1 MEQLFLTI
9 LNRAVTAG
17 WLVLLVMVL
26 RVVLKKA
33 PRAAHYGL
41 WAIVAV
47 RLLWPGDLLPRAGV
61 SLVPTTEPISGDVL
75 TAAGT
80 AVSGGLPAVGS
91 PAGAA
96 AAETA
101 ARTGQ
106 SLGHIAAV
114 VWLVGMAAMALYLAG
129 SYVRLRV
136 RLRTAVRLEDGC
148 PWDRVQT
155 HTSIRKDFI
164 EETYEVIEAID
175 NDDPVLM
182 CEELGDVMLQTVFHA
197 DIEREAGRFT
207 VEDVL
212 DGITDKLIHRHP
224 HVFGDVKADTSEK
237 VLDNW
242 DKIKKKEK
250 GRDSTTASMKSIPPA
265 LPALMRAQKIGKYA
279 AKAGFDFPDAESAFG
294 KIPEETAEVAELI
307 GGDDRDRLEEELGDL
322 LFAVVNVCRKT
333 GIDAE
338 YALDRANEKFLR
350 RFSHVE
356 DDVCA
361 SGKKISD
368 LEMETLDSIW
378 DRNKA
383 SER

>member
-1 MEQLFLTI
+1 MNNSEIKNRLLTEEHHDFKS
-9 LNRAVTAG
+9 LC
-17 WLVLLVMVL
+17 LLVSLL
-26 RVVLKKA
+26 R
-33 PRAAHYGL
+33 
-41 WAIVAV
+41 
-47 RLLWPGDLLPRAGV
+47 
-61 SLVPTTEPISGDVL
+61 S
-75 TAAGT
+75 
-80 AVSGGLPAVGS
+80 
-91 PAGAA
+91 
-96 AAETA
+96 
-101 ARTGQ
+101 
-106 SLGHIAAV
+106 
-114 VWLVGMAAMALYLAG
+114 
-129 SYVRLRV
+129 
-136 RLRTAVRLEDGC
+136 EDGC

-338 YALDRANEKFLR
+338 YALDRRMRSFFAAFRTLR
-350 RFSHVE
+350 TTCAPPERRYPILKWKHLIRFGTGIRRRKGENHKTNK
-356 DDVCA
+356 DLLPKLLQNTDI
-361 SGKKISD
+361 GDIIS
-368 LEMETLDSIW
+368 
-378 DRNKA
+378 A
-383 SER
+383 V

>member
-1 MEQLFLTI
+1 
-9 LNRAVTAG
+9 
-17 WLVLLVMVL
+17 
-26 RVVLKKA
+26 
-33 PRAAHYGL
+33 
-41 WAIVAV
+41 
-47 RLLWPGDLLPRAGV
+47 
-61 SLVPTTEPISGDVL
+61 
-75 TAAGT
+75 
-80 AVSGGLPAVGS
+80 
-91 PAGAA
+91 
-96 AAETA
+96 
-101 ARTGQ
+101 
-106 SLGHIAAV
+106 
-114 VWLVGMAAMALYLAG
+114 
-129 SYVRLRV
+129 
-136 RLRTAVRLEDGC
+136 
-148 PWDRVQT
+148 
-155 HTSIRKDFI
+155 
-164 EETYEVIEAID
+164 
-175 NDDPVLM
+175 M

-294 KIPEETAEVAELI
+294 KIHEETAEVAELI

-338 YALDRANEKFLR
+338 YALGRANEKFLR

>member
-1 MEQLFLTI
+1 MTVKELLDRKGGYTFYDLVEIMKI
-9 LNRAVTAG
+9 LRG
-17 WLVLLVMVL
+17 E
-26 RVVLKKA
+26 R
-33 PRAAHYGL
+33 
-41 WAIVAV
+41 
-47 RLLWPGDLLPRAGV
+47 
-61 SLVPTTEPISGDVL
+61 
-75 TAAGT
+75 
-80 AVSGGLPAVGS
+80 
-91 PAGAA
+91 
-96 AAETA
+96 
-101 ARTGQ
+101 
-106 SLGHIAAV
+106 
-114 VWLVGMAAMALYLAG
+114 
-129 SYVRLRV
+129 
-136 RLRTAVRLEDGC
+136 GC
-148 PWDRVQT
+148 PWDREQT
-155 HTSIRKDFI
+155 HMSIRKNLI
-164 EETYEVIEAID
+164 EETYEVVEAID

-279 AKAGFDFPDAESAFG
+279 AKAGFDFPDAEGAFG

-338 YALDRANEKFLR
+338 YALGRANEKFLR

>member
-1 MEQLFLTI
+1 MNNSEIKNRLLTEEHHDFKS
-9 LNRAVTAG
+9 LC
-17 WLVLLVMVL
+17 LLVSLL
-26 RVVLKKA
+26 R
-33 PRAAHYGL
+33 
-41 WAIVAV
+41 
-47 RLLWPGDLLPRAGV
+47 
-61 SLVPTTEPISGDVL
+61 S
-75 TAAGT
+75 
-80 AVSGGLPAVGS
+80 
-91 PAGAA
+91 
-96 AAETA
+96 
-101 ARTGQ
+101 
-106 SLGHIAAV
+106 
-114 VWLVGMAAMALYLAG
+114 
-129 SYVRLRV
+129 
-136 RLRTAVRLEDGC
+136 EDGC

-212 DGITDKLIHRHP
+212 EGITDKLIHRHP

-294 KIPEETAEVAELI
+294 KIHEETAEVAELI

-338 YALDRANEKFLR
+338 YALGRANEKFLR

>member
-1 MEQLFLTI
+1 MNNSEIKNRLLTEEHHDFES
-9 LNRAVTAG
+9 LC
-17 WLVLLVMVL
+17 LLVSLL
-26 RVVLKKA
+26 R
-33 PRAAHYGL
+33 
-41 WAIVAV
+41 
-47 RLLWPGDLLPRAGV
+47 
-61 SLVPTTEPISGDVL
+61 S
-75 TAAGT
+75 
-80 AVSGGLPAVGS
+80 
-91 PAGAA
+91 
-96 AAETA
+96 
-101 ARTGQ
+101 
-106 SLGHIAAV
+106 
-114 VWLVGMAAMALYLAG
+114 
-129 SYVRLRV
+129 
-136 RLRTAVRLEDGC
+136 EDGC

-242 DKIKKKEK
+242 DKIKKEEK

-279 AKAGFDFPDAESAFG
+279 AKAGFDFPDAEGAFG

-338 YALDRANEKFLR
+338 YALGRANEKFLR

-368 LEMETLDSIW
+368 LEMETLGSIW